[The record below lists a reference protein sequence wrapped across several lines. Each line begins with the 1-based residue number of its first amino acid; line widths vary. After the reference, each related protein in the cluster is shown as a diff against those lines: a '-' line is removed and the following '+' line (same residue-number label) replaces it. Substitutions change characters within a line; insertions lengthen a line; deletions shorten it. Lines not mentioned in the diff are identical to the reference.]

1 MDEDEVKLLAV
12 ADPTRQ
18 VQLHVHVCVYTSCSL
33 CVALC
38 VITMSATCKILI

>member
-18 VQLHVHVCVYTSCSL
+18 VQLNVNVCMYVCTPL
-33 CVALC
+33 DHCV
-38 VITMSATCKILI
+38 

>member
-18 VQLHVHVCVYTSCSL
+18 VQLHVQHYVSL
-33 CVALC
+33 Q
-38 VITMSATCKILI
+38 